1 MKTFADLGV
10 DDDVVE
16 TLAARGIAEPFPIQA
31 LAIPLAIKGH
41 DLIGQA
47 RTGTG
52 KTIAFALPILHQ
64 VTAKHPDGKPQA
76 LVVVP
81 TRELASQV
89 ARDIE
94 TASGPRGTR
103 VLVIYGG
110 RA

>member
-16 TLAARGIAEPFPIQA
+16 TLAERGINEPFPIQS

-52 KTIAFALPILHQ
+52 KTIAFALP
-64 VTAKHPDGKPQA
+64 TPAPG
-76 LVVVP
+76 
-81 TRELASQV
+81 R
-89 ARDIE
+89 
-94 TASGPRGTR
+94 
-103 VLVIYGG
+103 G
-110 RA
+110 RAGRRQAAGARRRPDPRAGQPGRP